1 MQEEVPNHLRWLI
14 SFLFIALLVAHLY
27 PGEEALKVEGAKFG
41 GVSLQ
46 LAADPKEALA
56 VLKAWSPTELQ
67 AGRISEARIQIYWDF
82 LLIALYAYG
91 LFWAIRAAA
100 FVFDPPNDD
109 RVRKLAWAPIAAALL
124 DAFPENFG
132 MLWMLYQPGDLPS
145 IWVSGAVAV
154 AAWLKWLLLIL
165 VFLLLLGAVIVGM
178 LRARRLDAKHLAE
191 SSENPPQ
198 AVSPGYLLHLE
209 LDHISRNR
217 PKHIVPRSQT
227 DSPHDDRAA
236 WQRAY
241 ESDLFGLALSGGGI
255 RSATF
260 ALGVF
265 VPPPIVWTRCCN
277 SGRLS
282 HGVSPADFN
291 G

>member
-1 MQEEVPNHLRWLI
+1 MRAESSLRPPV
-14 SFLFIALLVAHLY
+14 SRADGRDRFAATAPKHRVA
-27 PGEEALKVEGAKFG
+27 
-41 GVSLQ
+41 
-46 LAADPKEALA
+46 
-56 VLKAWSPTELQ
+56 
-67 AGRISEARIQIYWDF
+67 
-82 LLIALYAYG
+82 
-91 LFWAIRAAA
+91 
-100 FVFDPPNDD
+100 
-109 RVRKLAWAPIAAALL
+109 APIAAALL

-165 VFLLLLGAVIVGM
+165 VFLLLLGAVIVSM

-236 WQRAY
+236 WRRAY

-260 ALGVF
+260 ALGVLQALAKRGLLSKIDYLST
-265 VPPPIVWTRCCN
+265 VSGGGATKRCSPP
-277 SGRLS
+277 S
-282 HGVSPADFN
+282 
-291 G
+291 